1 MDFYRHLIN
10 TIQKCVQYFGGMLEG
25 KIVICGDEMK
35 TYTVGDCFYYIQN
48 GANIKQGVINGGF
61 PITRIETISNGRF
74 NRDRMGYAGIKD
86 ISKYRQYVLEDG
98 DLLMSHINSVQYL
111 GRTVLYQKNNDEIII
126 HGMNLLKLKADRD
139 IIVPAYAK
147 YYFDSNPF
155 KEQLRRITKKSVN
168 QASFTVNDLKR
179 LIIQCP
185 DISEQVEIISKL
197 DMVKHIIML
206 RQQEINRL
214 DELVKAR
221 FVEMFGTYPAN
232 EMGWCTGTIRDVISE
247 ARYGSSR
254 PAVEGGQ
261 YPYLRMNNI
270 TYDGELDLSDIK
282 RIDVPD
288 SELEKCT
295 VRQGDVLFNRTN
307 SKELVGKTCVYNCDE
322 MMVLAGFVIRIR
334 VNSRVLPVF
343 LSSFMNT
350 DFSKQMLLGMC
361 RTAVGQAN
369 INAKELQDI
378 GLYIPP
384 IDLQQKFIDFKLQ
397 IDKSKLLEARQVGF
411 IAKTGRQISFC
422 R

>member
-1 MDFYRHLIN
+1 
-10 TIQKCVQYFGGMLEG
+10 MLDG
-25 KIVICGDEMK
+25 KIDICGDEMK

-126 HGMNLLKLKADRD
+126 HGINLLKLKANRD

-197 DMVKHIIML
+197 DMVRHIIML

-221 FVEMFGTYPAN
+221 FVEMFGDPVHNDRNWETDTVNNLCEEIY
-232 EMGWCTGTIRDVISE
+232 GGGTPSKAHPEYYEDGDIPWV
-247 ARYGSSR
+247 SSKDMK
-254 PAVEGGQ
+254 A
-261 YPYLRMNNI
+261 
-270 TYDGELDLSDIK
+270 
-282 RIDVPD
+282 
-288 SELEKCT
+288 
-295 VRQGDVLFNRTN
+295 DVLTDSQIKINQLGVDN
-307 SKELVGKTCVYNCDE
+307 STAKLVPVNSVI
-322 MMVLAGFVIRIR
+322 MVIRSGILKHT
-334 VNSRVLPVF
+334 LPVAINSVPITVNQDLKVFIPSERILTRF
-343 LSSFMNT
+343 LAIQFRMHERDILSGVRAVTADNIEFNSL
-350 DFSKQMLLGMC
+350 KQ
-361 RTAVGQAN
+361 R
-369 INAKELQDI
+369 ELI
-378 GLYIPP
+378 VPP
-384 IDLQQKFIDFKLQ
+384 IEIQQEYVETIEKIN
-397 IDKSKLLEARQVGF
+397 KSKLLEAQQAGF
-411 IAKTGRQISFC
+411 IAKTGQQISFC